1 MRPRWGDGAGST
13 WNLLGCDQLMVGRTN
28 IGGELKTFSDTFLD
42 NIMDESDLKHLA
54 DSGDFWGCQIND
66 IYICRI

>member
-1 MRPRWGDGAGST
+1 M
-13 WNLLGCDQLMVGRTN
+13 CDQLMVGRTN

-54 DSGDFWGCQIND
+54 DSGDFWDCQIND
-66 IYICRI
+66 L

>member
-1 MRPRWGDGAGST
+1 M
-13 WNLLGCDQLMVGRTN
+13 CDQLMVGRTN

-54 DSGDFWGCQIND
+54 DSRDLWDC
-66 IYICRI
+66 

>member
-1 MRPRWGDGAGST
+1 
-13 WNLLGCDQLMVGRTN
+13 MVGRTN

-54 DSGDFWGCQIND
+54 DSRDFWDCQFDNVKLT
-66 IYICRI
+66 IYKDFKKHPIVRLLLQSRERL

>member
-1 MRPRWGDGAGST
+1 MGQVALGTCWG
-13 WNLLGCDQLMVGRTN
+13 DQLMVGRTN

-54 DSGDFWGCQIND
+54 DSRDFWDCQIND
-66 IYICRI
+66 IYVRI